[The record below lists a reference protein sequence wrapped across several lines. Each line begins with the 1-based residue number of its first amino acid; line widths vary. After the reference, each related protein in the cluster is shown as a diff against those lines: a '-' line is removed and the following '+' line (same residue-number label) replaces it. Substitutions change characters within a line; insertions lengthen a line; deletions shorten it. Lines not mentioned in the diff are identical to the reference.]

1 MLWYVPTT
9 SSMLNVERQSNFTS
23 NTMADDRKRALVST
37 TTATISSRIG
47 RISSLT
53 LSSSRFEPVPII
65 LEISSTVIRVGF
77 AGEKSQPKHIIL
89 FEGTI
94 FDTDNHYGDSST
106 TKKTEKSKTESDWY
120 LILSPLIEQVYDRLM
135 CKPSTRRVVC
145 LYSNQRYAPLPFR
158 RALRQH
164 LWNRGVPATV
174 ELDPLEVLSIAQ
186 GWTRGLAVNV
196 SREEAY
202 CVCLADGYTL
212 PYTYQMV
219 TSGGYKNWLHPQIK
233 NGVTE
238 YILSGHSKA
247 GMNDNDP
254 SFSSLVV
261 AVLACLQKCPIDL
274 RLNVVSNVVFCGDG
288 VHLLPD
294 LPRRVMKRV
303 RDILRSENK
312 DNNETRNDKDAN
324 ASVST
329 IPNTT
334 YGSAPLNVANLQA
347 LASSVA
353 LTSCA
358 PYRADWICWVGASLW
373 ASVWN
378 KYNDEETPIPWMFN
392 KE

>member
-1 MLWYVPTT
+1 MAT
-9 SSMLNVERQSNFTS
+9 S
-23 NTMADDRKRALVST
+23 TMAS
-37 TTATISSRIG
+37 SSRIG
-47 RISSLT
+47 RLSSLT
-53 LSSSRFEPVPII
+53 LSSTRFEPVPII

-77 AGEKSQPKHIIL
+77 AGEKSQPKHVIRI
-89 FEGTI
+89 EGTV
-94 FDTDNHYGDSST
+94 FDTDHQDQST
-106 TKKTEKSKTESDWY
+106 TNQKTNKTKTESEWY
-120 LILSPLIEQVYDRLM
+120 LVLSPLIEQVYDRLM

-145 LYSNQRYAPLPFR
+145 LYNNQRYTPLPFR

-174 ELDPLEVLSIAQ
+174 ELDPLEVLPIAQ
-186 GWTRGLAVNV
+186 GWTRGLAVNI

-219 TSGGYKNWLHPQIK
+219 PSGGYKSWLRPQTK

-238 YILSGHSKA
+238 YVLPEQPEDGIRE
-247 GMNDNDP
+247 NDP
-254 SFSSLVV
+254 SLSSLVV
-261 AVLACLQKCPIDL
+261 AVLACLQKCPVDL

-288 VHLLPD
+288 VLLLPD

-303 RDILRSENK
+303 RDILLSG
-312 DNNETRNDKDAN
+312 NNDADETRYDKDAN
-324 ASVST
+324 ASVPSIPST
-329 IPNTT
+329 AF
-334 YGSAPLNVANLQA
+334 GSAPLNVANLHP

-373 ASVWN
+373 AAVWN
-378 KYNDEETPIPWMFN
+378 KYNDEETPIPWIFK

>member
-1 MLWYVPTT
+1 
-9 SSMLNVERQSNFTS
+9 
-23 NTMADDRKRALVST
+23 MADDRKRATPVT
-37 TTATISSRIG
+37 MATSATSSRIS
-47 RISSLT
+47 RLSSLT
-53 LSSSRFEPVPII
+53 LSSSKFEPVPII

-77 AGEKSQPKHIIL
+77 AGEKSRPQHVL
-89 FEGTI
+89 RFEGAI
-94 FDTDNHYGDSST
+94 FDSHDHQEDTST
-106 TKKTEKSKTESDWY
+106 SKRMKKTKTESEWY
-120 LILSPLIEQVYDRLM
+120 LILSPLIEQVYDRIM

-174 ELDPLEVLSIAQ
+174 ELDPLEVLPIAQ

-196 SREEAY
+196 AREEAY
-202 CVCLADGYTL
+202 CICLADGYTL

-219 TSGGYKNWLHPQIK
+219 PSGGYKNWLRPQTK

-238 YILSGHSKA
+238 YVLPEHPKDGKI
-247 GMNDNDP
+247 DDDP
-254 SFSSLVV
+254 SLSSLVV

-288 VHLLPD
+288 VLILPD

-303 RDILRSENK
+303 RDILRIENK
-312 DNNETRNDKDAN
+312 DIDETRNDKESN
-324 ASVST
+324 ASLSMVS
-329 IPNTT
+329 NTSF
-334 YGSAPLNVANLQA
+334 GSVPLDVRSLQT

-353 LTSCA
+353 LISCA

-373 ASVWN
+373 AGVWN
-378 KYNDEETPIPWMFN
+378 KYNDEETPIPWIFN
-392 KE
+392 TSKE

>member
-1 MLWYVPTT
+1 M
-9 SSMLNVERQSNFTS
+9 
-23 NTMADDRKRALVST
+23 
-37 TTATISSRIG
+37 
-47 RISSLT
+47 
-53 LSSSRFEPVPII
+53 
-65 LEISSTVIRVGF
+65 EISSTVIRVGF
-77 AGEKSQPKHIIL
+77 AGEKPEPKHVIL
-89 FEGTI
+89 IEGTL
-94 FDTDNHYGDSST
+94 FDTQSEDSST
-106 TKKTEKSKTESDWY
+106 ANKTKAESEWY
-120 LILSPLIEQVYDRLM
+120 LVLSPLIEQVYDRLM

-158 RALRQH
+158 RALKQH

-174 ELDPLEVLSIAQ
+174 ELDPLEVLPIAQ

-219 TSGGYKNWLHPQIK
+219 PSGGYKNWLRPQTK

-238 YILSGHSKA
+238 YVLPEDPQTAIS
-247 GMNDNDP
+247 DNEE
-254 SFSSLVV
+254 SISSIVV
-261 AVLACLQKCPIDL
+261 AVLACLQKCPIDV
-274 RLNVVSNVVFCGDG
+274 RLSVVSNVVFCGDG

-303 RDILRSENK
+303 RDILQSQNK
-312 DNNETRNDKDAN
+312 DDDETRNDKDA
-324 ASVST
+324 T
-329 IPNTT
+329 ISSIHNTI
-334 YGSAPLNVANLQA
+334 YGSAPLNVANLQT

-358 PYRADWICWVGASLW
+358 PYRADWVCWVGASLW

-378 KYNDEETPIPWMFN
+378 KYNDEETPIPWIFK

>member
-1 MLWYVPTT
+1 
-9 SSMLNVERQSNFTS
+9 
-23 NTMADDRKRALVST
+23 MADDRKRTTLVST
-37 TTATISSRIG
+37 ATAATSSRIG
-47 RISSLT
+47 RLSSLT
-53 LSSSRFEPVPII
+53 LSSSRFELVPIV
-65 LEISSTVIRVGF
+65 LEISSTVIRAGF
-77 AGEKSQPKHIIL
+77 AGEKSRPQHILRI
-89 FEGTI
+89 EGAI
-94 FDTDNHYGDSST
+94 FDSHDHHEDSST
-106 TKKTEKSKTESDWY
+106 SKKMNKTKTESEWY

-174 ELDPLEVLSIAQ
+174 ELDPLEVLPIAQ

-196 SREEAY
+196 TREEAY

-219 TSGGYKNWLHPQIK
+219 PSGGYKNWLRAQTK

-238 YILSGHSKA
+238 YVLPEYPKDTKDGK
-247 GMNDNDP
+247 NDDDICL
-254 SFSSLVV
+254 SSLVF
-261 AVLACLQKCPIDL
+261 AILACLKKCPLDL

-288 VHLLPD
+288 VLLLPD

-303 RDILRSENK
+303 RDILRSENN
-312 DNNETRNDKDAN
+312 DVDETRNDKDAN
-324 ASVST
+324 ASLPT

-334 YGSAPLNVANLQA
+334 FASVPLDVAGLQA
-347 LASSVA
+347 LASSIA
-353 LTSCA
+353 LISCA
-358 PYRADWICWVGASLW
+358 PYRPDWICWVGASLW
-373 ASVWN
+373 AAVWN
-378 KYNDEETPIPWMFN
+378 KYNDEETPIPWIFN